1 MSRCVEFPK
10 ERLKLG
16 KQLGS
21 GAFGRVLKAE
31 ATGNAGTADKGH
43 LSLTRLNKATMYNFL
58 ISCFHFDNKKD
69 AKAAVH
75 LL

>member
-31 ATGNAGTADKGH
+31 ATGNGTANKGY
-43 LSLTRLNKATMYNFL
+43 LTRLN
-58 ISCFHFDNKKD
+58 
-69 AKAAVH
+69 
-75 LL
+75 

>member
-31 ATGNAGTADKGH
+31 ATGNGTADKGY
-43 LSLTRLNKATMYNFL
+43 LTSHNLQF
-58 ISCFHFDNKKD
+58 CHFFVS
-69 AKAAVH
+69 KAAEH
-75 LL
+75 

>member
-1 MSRCVEFPK
+1 MFRCVEFPK

-31 ATGNAGTADKGH
+31 ATGNAGTAADKDY
-43 LSLTRLNKATMYNFL
+43 LTRLN
-58 ISCFHFDNKKD
+58 
-69 AKAAVH
+69 
-75 LL
+75 